1 MARRFGRN
9 QKRKLRLEAKIS
21 QDLAQSWARQFAEA
35 NARAENS
42 RMEEWR
48 IRQQMADVVSRLQ
61 ALLGEHTAVLPAR
74 LIEGDLHPGERELR
88 MEHVPNPPRGFPI
101 WGAETFAPRRVE
113 ELIHRLET
121 TLTRQIPPLSSAI
134 HFRAQVNFGTV
145 RVANSW
151 VQDVREVYYASNR
164 GLAIQDPDRIA
175 THLAK
180 EMVKFFQRAYVL
192 CPKTGRWLEKETKT

>member
-113 ELIHRLET
+113 ELIHKLEARLEIDPSA
-121 TLTRQIPPLSSAI
+121 RRAI
-134 HFRAQVNFGTV
+134 HFKARVNFGPV
-145 RVANSW
+145 RVANSY
-151 VQDVREVYYASNR
+151 VVDPREAYFASDS
-164 GLAIQDPDRIA
+164 GLAIQDPNRIA
-175 THLAK
+175 TGLAK
-180 EMVKFFQRAYVL
+180 EMVKFFNRAYTR
-192 CPKTGRWLEKETKT
+192 CPKTGRWLEKEEKT